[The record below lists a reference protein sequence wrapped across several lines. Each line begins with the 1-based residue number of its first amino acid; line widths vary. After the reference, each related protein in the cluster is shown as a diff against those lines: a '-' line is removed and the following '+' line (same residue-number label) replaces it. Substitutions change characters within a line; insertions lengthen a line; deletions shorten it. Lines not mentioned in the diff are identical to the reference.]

1 MIIDAHMHL
10 GDCRVFDLNVTE
22 DELLRSMDKNKVD
35 VSVVQPFPGASDA
48 AAVHKRI
55 WKFAKRHPGRIY
67 GMASVNPHLPKQK
80 YVDEVTRC
88 VESYGFVA
96 VKLHTI
102 GHAVMPLG
110 SDAGTVFE
118 TAAKLEIP
126 VMVHTGM
133 GLPFAAPSLVIPRAK
148 EYPKLRIILGHA
160 GFVISTP
167 DAYVAAKE
175 CPNIYLEPSWCLGAD
190 VAWLA
195 GDIGP
200 RRVMMGSDLPT
211 NTPMELSKIKALDL
225 KKEDA
230 AMVMGGT
237 ASRVFGLKVRR

>member
-48 AAVHKRI
+48 AGVHKRI
-55 WKFAKRHPGRIY
+55 WRLAKRHPGRIY
-67 GMASVNPHLPKQK
+67 GMASVNPHLPKPK
-80 YVDEVTRC
+80 YADEVTRC

-133 GLPFAAPSLVIPRAK
+133 GLPFAAPSLVIPRAQ

-175 CPNIYLEPSWCLGAD
+175 CPNLYLEPSWCMKEAIGWLAQDLGAD
-190 VAWLA
+190 
-195 GDIGP
+195 
-200 RRVMMGSDLPT
+200 RVMLGSDLPG
-211 NTPMELSKIKALDL
+211 NTHVELEKVRGLGLSKKDEEKVL
-225 KKEDA
+225 
-230 AMVMGGT
+230 GGT
-237 ASRVFGLKVRR
+237 AARVFKLKGR

>member
-22 DELLRSMDKNKVD
+22 DELLRSMDANKVD
-35 VSVVQPFPGASDA
+35 VGVVQPFPGASDA

-55 WKFAKRHPGRIY
+55 WRLAKRHPGRIF
-67 GMASVNPHLPKQK
+67 GMASVNPHLAKQK

-88 VESYGFVA
+88 VDLYGFVA

-110 SDAGTVFE
+110 ADAGTVFE

-148 EYPKLRIILGHA
+148 EYPKLPIILGHA

-167 DAYVAAKE
+167 DAYAAAKT
-175 CPNIYLEPSWCLGAD
+175 CPNLYLEPSWCMKEAIGWLVQDLGAD
-190 VAWLA
+190 
-195 GDIGP
+195 
-200 RRVMMGSDLPT
+200 RVMLGSDLPS
-211 NTPMELSKIKALDL
+211 NTHVELEKVRGLGL
-225 KKEDA
+225 PKKDEEKVLGLTA
-230 AMVMGGT
+230 A
-237 ASRVFGLKVRR
+237 RVFGLKIQ